1 MVAVLQ
7 IQAIAVLVCVA
18 QRVAGVIEGLVRR
31 PGKKLR
37 KAGESDRPTGVLLE
51 DLLNTC
57 TSEFTTELHVV
68 FIDLPGEAVN
78 ELIIG
83 VHAMPRAARSSAE
96 LGKET
101 SGSSRGRRGKNDG
114 QAGRV
119 GRSGCG

>member
-18 QRVAGVIEGLVRR
+18 QRVAGVIEGLIRHS
-31 PGKKLR
+31 GKKVR
-37 KAGESDRPTGVLLE
+37 KAGESDPPTGVLFE
-51 DLLNTC
+51 DLLNAC
-57 TSEFTTELHVV
+57 TPEFTTELHVV

-83 VHAMPRAARSSAE
+83 VHAVPRVARSSAE

-101 SGSSRGRRGKNDG
+101 SGSRRRRGGKNDG

-119 GRSGCG
+119 ARSGCG